1 MKKASIKLC
10 MIMLLTFS
18 LEAMGDD
25 DNPNSVRTLMKD
37 CGSEQA
43 VNRYYCLG
51 YVAGILHGFGIKIVD
66 ESNEAIREPVFCPS
80 ERVTADQASQIF
92 INWAEQNPEQWNAD
106 TWMGVVNALIEVYPC
121 DSE

>member
-25 DNPNSVRTLMKD
+25 NNPNSVRTLMKD

-66 ESNEAIREPVFCPS
+66 ESNEAIREPFFVHPS
-80 ERVTADQASQIF
+80 VSPQTKPAKSLSIGLSRIRSSGMRIR
-92 INWAEQNPEQWNAD
+92 
-106 TWMGVVNALIEVYPC
+106 G
-121 DSE
+121 